1 MKGGAHARIRTEDMP
16 IPSHVVMRGMREL
29 DQSCAHM
36 LAQCFRQH
44 AEGRMPEADLDK
56 VLRSVAWQSTALGEY
71 YASLDAHAAPPELLS
86 DEDLEL
92 LML

>member
-1 MKGGAHARIRTEDMP
+1 MP
-16 IPSHVVMRGMREL
+16 IPADVVMRGMQEL
-29 DQSCAHM
+29 NTSCAHM
-36 LAQCFRQH
+36 LAQCLRLH
-44 AEGRMPEADLDK
+44 AAGRMPEASVDT